1 MQRKFIE
8 KIGREILETLRNR
21 SAYTRFFILGCKMR
35 KDKKSASSNSKG
47 IVQIFQA

>member
-35 KDKKSASSNSKG
+35 KDKKSARGSNIS
-47 IVQIFQA
+47 FS

>member
-21 SAYTRFFILGCKMR
+21 SANTRFFILGCKMR
-35 KDKKSASSNSKG
+35 KDEKSARGSNIS
-47 IVQIFQA
+47 FS